1 MHKSYADFSKGT
13 FTDTVVLEKG
23 NGVIELKK
31 NPDGIYPVKGV
42 YESPEI
48 ESDSFVCM
56 VLSWN
61 TDTPYGTSVKIETR
75 VRVNGAWS
83 KWLLVGTWSSGAE
96 KASAMKSDQSGDNIA
111 YVDTDTVT
119 VKSKVYDIKTSYT
132 YTIGDIKTSPI
143 YQNSETA
150 DKYGYRLTLMTEDR
164 NFTPTVRLINAT
176 FKNKQEGRRN
186 KIPDDVSQDAIDA
199 FTGTL
204 DVKPYS
210 QMIRD
215 PQFSSAICS
224 AVSSCMILDYKGVH
238 ILPEMA
244 AMGVLDTYY
253 DGYGNWPFN
262 AAFIASFGFE
272 SYIEYCDGLDDIKR
286 ELMMNNPVIC
296 SVRYKRDD
304 SVDGNLPVISSAP
317 IDRTPGH
324 LIVVVGY
331 ERDKDGK
338 AYVVVNDPAAEN
350 DAGVR
355 RRYDEKQFMEAW
367 GASKMVAYK
376 THGKVKDAGGSAPVI
391 EDASLVPTGRERET
405 DGVSQREYMI
415 IGKTSGLVSVAK
427 AVNPHNP
434 NFETGVSIFVWD
446 DAKDAVH
453 SYIKPTHSNAIWLNE
468 DQANKSVY
476 VFLKSGRYY
485 KARQ

>member
-1 MHKSYADFSKGT
+1 MHNSYADFSKGT
-13 FTDTVVLEKG
+13 LTDTAVLEKG

-31 NPDGIYPVKGV
+31 TPDGTYPVKGV

-48 ESDSFVCM
+48 ESDPFQYM

-61 TDTPYGTSVKIETR
+61 TDTPYGASVKIETR

-83 KWLLVGTWSSGAE
+83 KWLLVGAWSSGAE
-96 KASAMKSDQSGDNIA
+96 KASAMSSDQSGDSIA

-119 VKSKVYDIKTSYT
+119 VK
-132 YTIGDIKTSPI
+132 G
-143 YQNSETA
+143 QNGETA
-150 DKYGYRLTLMTEDR
+150 DKYGYRLTLMTEDT
-164 NFTPTVRLINAT
+164 NVTPTVRLVTAA
-176 FKNKQEGRRN
+176 FKNTTKGRIK
-186 KIPDDVSQDAIDA
+186 KIPDDISQDNIDA

-204 DVKPYS
+204 DVKPHS

-224 AVSSCMILDYKGVH
+224 AVCSCMILDYKGARV
-238 ILPEMA
+238 LPEMA

-296 SVRYKRDD
+296 SVRYKRND
-304 SVDGNLPVISSAP
+304 SVDGNLPILIAAP

-331 ERDKDGK
+331 ERDKEGK
-338 AYVVVNDPAAEN
+338 TYVVVNDPAAED

-355 RRYDEKQFMEAW
+355 RWYDEKQFMAAW

-405 DGVSQREYMI
+405 DGVSQREYMV
-415 IGKTSGLVSVAK
+415 IGKTSGLVSAAK

-434 NFETGVSIFVWD
+434 RFESGVSIVVWD

-453 SYIKPTHSNAIWLNE
+453 SYITPTHGNAIWLNE
-468 DQANKSVY
+468 DQANKTVY

-485 KARQ
+485 KAGQ

>member
-1 MHKSYADFSKGT
+1 MYNSYADFSKGT
-13 FTDTVVLEKG
+13 LTDTVVLEKG

-31 NPDGIYPVKGV
+31 TSDGTYPVKGI

-48 ESDSFVCM
+48 ESEPFVYM

-61 TDTPYGTSVKIETR
+61 TDTPYGTSVKIDTR

-96 KASAMKSDQSGDNIA
+96 KASAMSSDQGGDNIA

-119 VKSKVYDIKTSYT
+119 IKR
-132 YTIGDIKTSPI
+132 
-143 YQNSETA
+143 QNDETA
-150 DKYGYRLTLMTEDR
+150 DKYGYRLTLMTEDV
-164 NFTPTVRLINAT
+164 NVTPTVRLVTAA
-176 FKNKQEGRRN
+176 FKNTQKDQEIE
-186 KIPDDVSQDAIDA
+186 KIPGDVSQDAVDIIDAIDA

-272 SYIEYCDGLDDIKR
+272 SYIEYCAGLDDIKR

-304 SVDGNLPVISSAP
+304 SVDGNLPVLSAAP

-331 ERDKDGK
+331 ERDENGK
-338 AYVVVNDPAAEN
+338 TYVIVNDPAAE
-350 DAGVR
+350 DDVGVR
-355 RRYDEKQFMEAW
+355 RRYDEKQFMAAW
-367 GASKMVAYK
+367 SASKTVAYK
-376 THGKVKDAGGSAPVI
+376 THGKVKDAGGSAPVV
-391 EDASLVPTGRERET
+391 EDAALVPMGRERET
-405 DGVSQREYMI
+405 DGVYQREYMI
-415 IGKTSGLVSVAK
+415 IGKTSGLVSAAK

-434 NFETGVSIFVWD
+434 NFETGVSIVVWD

-453 SYIKPTHSNAIWLNE
+453 SYITPTHGNAVWLNE
-468 DQANKSVY
+468 DQANKTVY
-476 VFLKSGRYY
+476 IFLKSGRYY

>member
-1 MHKSYADFSKGT
+1 MHNSYADFFKGT
-13 FTDTVVLEKG
+13 LTDTAVPEKG
-23 NGVIELKK
+23 DGVIELKK
-31 NPDGIYPVKGV
+31 TSDGTYPVKGI

-48 ESDSFVCM
+48 ESEPFERM

-96 KASAMKSDQSGDNIA
+96 KASAMSSDQSGDNIA

-119 VKSKVYDIKTSYT
+119 VKGKVY
-132 YTIGDIKTSPI
+132 DIKTSPI

-150 DKYGYRLTLMTEDR
+150 DKYGYRLTLMTEDT
-164 NFTPTVRLINAT
+164 NVTPTVRLVTAT
-176 FKNKQEGRRN
+176 FKNTLEGTGI
-186 KIPDDVSQDAIDA
+186 KIPDAIDA

-204 DVKPYS
+204 DVKTYS

-215 PQFSSAICS
+215 PQFSSGICS
-224 AVSSCMILDYKGVH
+224 AVCSCMILDYKGVH

-272 SYIEYCDGLDDIKR
+272 SYIEYCAGLDDIKR

-296 SVRYKRDD
+296 SVRYRRDD
-304 SVDGNLPVISSAP
+304 SVDGNLPVLSAAP

-331 ERDKDGK
+331 ERDEDGK
-338 AYVVVNDPAAEN
+338 TYVVVNDPAAED

-355 RRYDEKQFMEAW
+355 RRYDEKQFMAVW
-367 GASKMVAYK
+367 GASNMVAYK
-376 THGKVKDAGGSAPVI
+376 THGKVKDAGGSAPVV
-391 EDASLVPTGRERET
+391 EDAALVPTGRTRET

-415 IGKTSGLVSVAK
+415 IGRTSGLVSAAK

-434 NFETGVSIFVWD
+434 RFEAGVSIVVWD

-453 SYIKPTHSNAIWLNE
+453 SYITPTHGNAIWLNGE
-468 DQANKSVY
+468 QANKTVY

-485 KARQ
+485 KAKVQ

>member
-1 MHKSYADFSKGT
+1 MHNSYADFSKGT
-13 FTDTVVLEKG
+13 LTDTVVLKKG

-31 NPDGIYPVKGV
+31 APDGAYPVKGI

-48 ESDSFVCM
+48 ESDPFQHM

-61 TDTPYGTSVKIETR
+61 ADTPYGTSVKIEAR
-75 VRVNGAWS
+75 VRVNGTWS
-83 KWLLVGTWSSGAE
+83 KWLLVGTWSSSAE
-96 KASAMKSDQSGDNIA
+96 KASAMKPDQCGDSIA

-119 VKSKVYDIKTSYT
+119 VKGKVYDIKTS
-132 YTIGDIKTSPI
+132 PI
-143 YQNSETA
+143 SQNGETA
-150 DKYGYRLTLMTEDR
+150 DKYAYRLTLMTEDI
-164 NFTPTVRLINAT
+164 NVTPTVRLVTAA
-176 FKNKQEGRRN
+176 FKNTLEGQQIK
-186 KIPDDVSQDAIDA
+186 KIPDSVSQGDIDA

-215 PQFSSAICS
+215 PQFSSVICS

-272 SYIEYCDGLDDIKR
+272 SYIEYCAGLDDIKR
-286 ELMMNNPVIC
+286 ELMMNNLVIC

-304 SVDGNLPVISSAP
+304 SVDGNLPILSAAP

-331 ERDKDGK
+331 ERDEDGK
-338 AYVVVNDPAAEN
+338 TFVIVNDPAAED
-350 DAGVR
+350 DASVR
-355 RRYDEKQFMEAW
+355 RRYDEKQFMAAW
-367 GASKMVAYK
+367 GASNMVAYK
-376 THGKVKDAGGSAPVI
+376 THGKVKDAGGSAPVV
-391 EDASLVPTGRERET
+391 EDAALVPTGRELET

-415 IGKTSGLVSVAK
+415 VGKTSGLVSAAK

-434 NFETGVSIFVWD
+434 NFETGVSIVVWD

-453 SYIKPTHSNAIWLNE
+453 SYVTPTHGNAIWLNE
-468 DQANKSVY
+468 DQANKTVY
-476 VFLKSGRYY
+476 IFLKSGRYY

>member
-1 MHKSYADFSKGT
+1 MQKSYADFSKGT
-13 FTDTVVLEKG
+13 FTDTIVLEKG

-31 NPDGIYPVKGV
+31 TSDGTYPAKGI

-48 ESDSFVCM
+48 ESDSFAYM

-83 KWLLVGTWSSGAE
+83 KWLLVCTWSSGAE
-96 KASAMKSDQSGDNIA
+96 KASAMSSDQSGDNIA

-119 VKSKVYDIKTSYT
+119 VK
-132 YTIGDIKTSPI
+132 G
-143 YQNSETA
+143 QNGETA
-150 DKYGYRLTLMTEDR
+150 DKYGYRLTLMTEDE
-164 NFTPTVRLINAT
+164 NVTPTVRLVTAA
-176 FKNKQEGRRN
+176 FKYRQEGREIKR
-186 KIPDDVSQDAIDA
+186 IPGDISQDAIDA

-262 AAFIASFGFE
+262 VAFIASFGFE
-272 SYIEYCDGLDDIKR
+272 SYIEYCAGLNDIKH

-304 SVDGNLPVISSAP
+304 SVDGNLPVLSAAP

-324 LIVVVGY
+324 IIVVVGY
-331 ERDKDGK
+331 EIDEVGK
-338 AYVVVNDPAAEN
+338 TYVIVNDPAAEN

-355 RRYDEKQFMEAW
+355 RRYDEKQFMAAW
-367 GASKMVAYK
+367 GASNMVAYK
-376 THGKVKDAGGSAPVI
+376 THGKVKDAGGSAPVV
-391 EDASLVPTGRERET
+391 EDASLVPTGRVRET

-415 IGKTSGLVSVAK
+415 IGKTSGLVSTAK

-434 NFETGVSIFVWD
+434 NFETGVSIVVWD

-453 SYIKPTHSNAIWLNE
+453 SYITPTHGNAIWLNE
-468 DQANKSVY
+468 EQANKAVY

>member
-1 MHKSYADFSKGT
+1 MYNSYADFSKGT
-13 FTDTVVLEKG
+13 LTDTAVPEKG

-31 NPDGIYPVKGV
+31 NSDGTYPVKGV

-48 ESDSFVCM
+48 ENDPFQYM

-61 TDTPYGTSVKIETR
+61 TDTPYGTSVRIETR
-75 VRVNGAWS
+75 VRVNSAWS
-83 KWLLVGTWSSGAE
+83 KWLLVGTWSSSAE
-96 KASAMKSDQSGDNIA
+96 KASAIKSSDQGGDNIA
-111 YVDTDTVT
+111 CMDTDTVT
-119 VKSKVYDIKTSYT
+119 VK
-132 YTIGDIKTSPI
+132 G
-143 YQNSETA
+143 QNGETA
-150 DKYGYRLTLMTEDR
+150 EKFSYRLTLMTEDG
-164 NFTPTVRLINAT
+164 NVTPTVRLVTAA
-176 FKNKQEGRRN
+176 FKNTPEGREIN
-186 KIPDDVSQDAIDA
+186 KNHDDVSQDAIDIIDAIDA

-215 PQFSSAICS
+215 PQFSSGICS
-224 AVSSCMILDYKGVH
+224 AVCSCMILDYKGVH

-272 SYIEYCDGLDDIKR
+272 SYIEYCAGLDDIKR
-286 ELMMNNPVIC
+286 ELMMDNPVIC

-304 SVDGNLPVISSAP
+304 SVDGNLPVLSAAP

-324 LIVVVGY
+324 LVVVVGY
-331 ERDKDGK
+331 ERGEDGK
-338 AYVVVNDPAAEN
+338 TYVIVNDPAAED

-355 RRYDEKQFMEAW
+355 RRYDEKQFMAAW
-367 GASKMVAYK
+367 GASNMVAYK
-376 THGKVKDAGGSAPVI
+376 THGKVKDAGSSAPVV
-391 EDASLVPTGRERET
+391 EDASLVLTGRERKT
-405 DGVSQREYMI
+405 NGVFQKEYMI
-415 IGKTSGLVSVAK
+415 MGKTSGLVSAAK
-427 AVNPHNP
+427 AVNPHNTR
-434 NFETGVSIFVWD
+434 FESGVSIVVWD

-453 SYIKPTHSNAIWLNE
+453 SYIKPTHGNAIWLNE
-468 DQANKSVY
+468 NQANKTVY
-476 VFLKSGRYY
+476 IFLKSGRYY

>member
-1 MHKSYADFSKGT
+1 MHNSYADFSKGT
-13 FTDTVVLEKG
+13 LTDTVVLEKG

-31 NPDGIYPVKGV
+31 TPNGTYPNKGV

-48 ESDSFVCM
+48 ESEPFQFM

-61 TDTPYGTSVKIETR
+61 TDTPCGTSVKIETR

-83 KWLLVGTWSSGAE
+83 KWLLVCTWSSNAD
-96 KASAMKSDQSGDNIA
+96 KASAMRSDQSEDSIA
-111 YVDTDTVT
+111 HVDTDTVT
-119 VKSKVYDIKTSYT
+119 VK
-132 YTIGDIKTSPI
+132 G
-143 YQNSETA
+143 QNGETA
-150 DKYGYRLTLMTEDR
+150 DKFGYRLTLMTEDE
-164 NFTPTVRLINAT
+164 NVTPTVRLVTAT
-176 FKNKQEGRRN
+176 FKHAPEDQKT
-186 KIPDDVSQDAIDA
+186 KIPGDVSQDAIKA

-215 PQFSSAICS
+215 PQFSSVICS

-253 DGYGNWPFN
+253 DGYGNWSFN
-262 AAFIASFGFE
+262 SAFIASYGFE
-272 SYIEYCDGLDDIKR
+272 SYIEYCTGLDDIKR

-296 SVRYKRDD
+296 SVRYKRDE
-304 SVDGNLPVISSAP
+304 SVDGNLPVLSAAP

-331 ERDKDGK
+331 ERDEDGK
-338 AYVVVNDPAAEN
+338 TYVIVNDPAADN

-355 RRYDEKQFMEAW
+355 RRYDEKQFMAAW
-367 GASKMVAYK
+367 GASKMIAYK
-376 THGKVKDAGGSAPVI
+376 THGKVKDAGSSAPII
-391 EDASLVPTGRERET
+391 EDASLVPTGRERT
-405 DGVSQREYMI
+405 TAGVSQREYMI
-415 IGKTSGLVSVAK
+415 MGRTTGLVSAAK

-434 NFETGVSIFVWD
+434 RFESGVSIVVWD
-446 DAKDAVH
+446 DAKNAVH
-453 SYIKPTHSNAIWLNE
+453 SYITPTHGNAIWLNE
-468 DQANKSVY
+468 DQANKTVY